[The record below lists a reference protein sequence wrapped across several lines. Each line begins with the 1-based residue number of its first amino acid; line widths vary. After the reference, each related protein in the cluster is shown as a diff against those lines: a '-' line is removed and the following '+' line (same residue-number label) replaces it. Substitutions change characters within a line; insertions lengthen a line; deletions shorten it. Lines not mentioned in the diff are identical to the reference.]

1 VPNELVLLPFDWRG
15 GGEVLDALAA
25 RLGATFGLRARV
37 DQRAANLPDCF
48 DAARGQYESGRVLAR
63 LGAVS
68 DARWV
73 LAVTS
78 ADLFLPVLKFVI
90 GEACLG
96 GRTAVVST
104 FRLRNALDEDV
115 SRGESSWHRL
125 VKEAVHEL
133 GHCHGLVHC
142 RDGRCVMYASA
153 VAEDVDWKSEAFC
166 AECESLV
173 EQARAGLAGC

>member
-1 VPNELVLLPFDWRG
+1 MVLVPFDWRG
-15 GGEVLDALAA
+15 GGEVLEALAA
-25 RLGATFGLRARV
+25 RLGGVFRVRAQV
-37 DQRAANLPDCF
+37 NAGAANLGECF
-48 DAARGQYESGRVLAR
+48 DAGRGQYESGRVLAR
-63 LGAVS
+63 LGAVD

-73 LAVTS
+73 LGVTS

-104 FRLRNALDEDV
+104 FRLGDGADV
-115 SRGESSWHRL
+115 SGSLWPRL

-142 RDGRCVMYASA
+142 SDGRCVMFASR
-153 VAEDVDWKSEAFC
+153 VAEDVDWKDETFC
-166 AECESLV
+166 PECERLV
-173 EQARAGLAGC
+173 EEARAGLVGC